1 LTGLGEENA
10 NLMKLEDLRRSEM
23 KLKEDSKDE
32 NAEIKI
38 SDMTTQVEDLKIKL
52 EDLTKEHEMLKQQK

>member
-38 SDMTTQVEDLKIKL
+38 SDMTT
-52 EDLTKEHEMLKQQK
+52 